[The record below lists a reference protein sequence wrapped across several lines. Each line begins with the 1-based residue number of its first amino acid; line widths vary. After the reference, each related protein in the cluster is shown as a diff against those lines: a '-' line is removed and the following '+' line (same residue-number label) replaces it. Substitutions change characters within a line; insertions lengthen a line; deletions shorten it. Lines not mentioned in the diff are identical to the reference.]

1 VGTRTI
7 PTAAPSARPATRGNM
22 RFRISRASFSA
33 SPTICRG
40 DRRRGGAPPRRS
52 RRCGDASHDAA
63 LIEGVK
69 ATQRMLE
76 ALLTRF
82 GVQKI
87 EALGKTFDPTKHE
100 AMFEVE
106 DPTQAP
112 GTIVQVME
120 DGYTIHDRLLRPA
133 RVIVVVASRCPC
145 RS

>member
-1 VGTRTI
+1 EQ
-7 PTAAPSARPATRGNM
+7 P
-22 RFRISRASFSA
+22 
-33 SPTICRG
+33 
-40 DRRRGGAPPRRS
+40 RRRPELADNLQRAIAAAEERRP
-52 RRCGDASHDAA
+52 DASHDAA

-133 RVIVVVASRCPC
+133 RVIVARLP
-145 RS
+145 RNA